1 MARYLAPIAPP
12 TDKTSMKQL
21 RHAMAAVTPTLLTFA
36 IPKHWLASS
45 TPLWHITVR
54 SMLSSLPLVPL
65 LVALHFGRPT
75 TTHGER

>member
-45 TPLWHITVR
+45 TPLWHITVQ